1 MAIDQL
7 FLRAG
12 LRGPAPAITSLNF
25 HANLR
30 LAAQGGLLAVAPRSV
45 FKTVASVLERLP
57 IPVDWV
63 TRTAASCWP
72 GASPASGTP
81 HWRRCKPAF
90 EDDCAVSDRP
100 RP

>member
-57 IPVDWV
+57 IPVDWGDQDSGIV
-63 TRTAASCWP
+63 LAWRESSVRHPALAALQTC
-72 GASPASGTP
+72 
-81 HWRRCKPAF
+81 F
-90 EDDCAVSDRP
+90 
-100 RP
+100 